1 MRTSKGWLLAVVP
14 AVSTWMGCAHTPQG
28 YRPPGSK
35 EDGVRVVASDQAEK
49 SGLPEWS
56 LSMPLGEEKDPSVL
70 AFLARAEAAGARYV
84 TDLDVVYAAE
94 EQGRLMECRTHIRPV
109 VTLEPAWLVGGGV
122 PPATLRVPQTR
133 VYTAYENHCRGKG
146 NETSRNQCTQ
156 IPVAR
161 EGQAFAGMTRT
172 IPVISRQQQLSWRRQ
187 WRLQKSAPECTP
199 RDEGESLADV
209 VQRVEGRAYG
219 CGDAAAAS
227 GCEDQA
233 L

>member
-1 MRTSKGWLLAVVP
+1 MKASKGWLSWFCP
-14 AVSTWMGCAHTPQG
+14 P
-28 YRPPGSK
+28 YRPGWAAPMRPRATSPPGSK
-35 EDGVRVVASDQAEK
+35 EDGVRVVTSDKAAK
-49 SGLPEWS
+49 SGLPEWA

-94 EQGRLMECRTHIRPV
+94 EKGRLMECRTHIRPV

-122 PPATLRVPQTR
+122 PTVALRVPQIR
-133 VYTAYENHCRGKG
+133 VYTAYQTLCRG
-146 NETSRNQCTQ
+146 NEANRNQCSQ

-161 EGQAFAGMTRT
+161 EGQAFSGMSKT
-172 IPVISRQQQLSWRRQ
+172 IPVISRHQEMTWRRQ

-199 RDEGESLADV
+199 REEGESLADV
-209 VQRVEGRAYG
+209 VQRVEGRVYG
-219 CGDAAAAS
+219 CGDAASAS
-227 GCEDQA
+227 GCEDKA